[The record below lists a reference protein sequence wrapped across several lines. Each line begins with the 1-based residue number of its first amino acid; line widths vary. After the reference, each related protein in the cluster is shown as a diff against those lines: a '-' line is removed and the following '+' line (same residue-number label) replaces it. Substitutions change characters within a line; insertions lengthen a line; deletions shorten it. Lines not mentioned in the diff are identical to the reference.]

1 MKKLLLKAFLLLA
14 GLGVFFQFQ
23 ACKRAHKSSEG
34 TIVVEVRAESPLYE
48 GINTAVGI
56 WEVNL
61 QELFPEVDFSK
72 EKISSARFEE
82 VILVIDPNTKVKN
95 AKIEISGRN
104 VDMQK
109 IAFAN
114 NIAAEES
121 EVQLIVAEEQ
131 KKIERFLQLDRIN
144 IVMDADLAEDLDS
157 DFSALVKLK
166 LRVNY

>member
-1 MKKLLLKAFLLLA
+1 MKKLLQKAFLLLA

-34 TIVVEVRAESPLYE
+34 TVVVEVRAESPLYE

-82 VILVIDPNTKVKN
+82 VALKLNPNIKVQN
-95 AKIEISGRN
+95 AKIEMSGRN

-114 NIAAEES
+114 NIAEGES
-121 EVQLIVAEEQ
+121 EVRLIVAEEQ
-131 KKIERFLQLDRIN
+131 KKIERFLQLDKVN
-144 IVMDADLAEDLDS
+144 VVMDVDLAEDLDN
-157 DFSALVKLK
+157 DFSAIVTCK
-166 LRVNY
+166 LRINY

>member
-1 MKKLLLKAFLLLA
+1 MKQKAIFLLMGIAILA
-14 GLGVFFQFQ
+14 QLNS
-23 ACKRAHKSSEG
+23 CKRANKSSEA
-34 TIVVEVRAESPLYE
+34 TVSVEVKAESPLFE
-48 GINTAVGI
+48 GVNTAIGI
-56 WEVNL
+56 WDVNL
-61 QELFPEVDFSK
+61 KKLFPDIDFSK

-82 VILVIDPNTKVKN
+82 VTLVIDPNTKVQN

-121 EVQLIVAEEQ
+121 EVQLIVADEQ

-144 IVMDADLAEDLDS
+144 IVMDADLAEDLDG
-157 DFSALVKLK
+157 DFSALVKFK